1 MEVKEQ
7 QETVTQTS
15 QEDPQI
21 VTQPKIKNLKKV
33 EAGRKGA
40 LVRKLK
46 KQQREKEQ
54 IDRVT
59 YTEQNEPQ
67 IKEKPI
73 IYKQENGVNIIN
85 YSLIIFLSAGIG
97 YIAYKKYKDKPDNQP
112 TVRKY
117 DKLDMK

>member
-7 QETVTQTS
+7 SQETVTQTS
-15 QEDPQI
+15 QEAPQT
-21 VTQPKIKNLKKV
+21 VTLKNPKKV

-46 KQQREKEQ
+46 KEQREKEQ
-54 IDRVT
+54 IDRVA
-59 YTEQNEPQ
+59 YTEKDEPQ
-67 IKEKPI
+67 VKEKPI
-73 IYKQENGVNIIN
+73 TYTKVEKHGNIIN
-85 YSLIIFLSAGIG
+85 YSLIIFLSTGIG

>member
-1 MEVKEQ
+1 M
-7 QETVTQTS
+7 
-15 QEDPQI
+15 
-21 VTQPKIKNLKKV
+21 TQPPIKNPKKV

-40 LVRKLK
+40 LVKKLK
-46 KQQREKEQ
+46 KEQREKEQ

-59 YTEQNEPQ
+59 YHEPQ

-73 IYKQENGVNIIN
+73 TYTKVEKHGNIIN

-117 DKLDMK
+117 VKLDMK

>member
-1 MEVKEQ
+1 M
-7 QETVTQTS
+7 
-15 QEDPQI
+15 
-21 VTQPKIKNLKKV
+21 TQPKIENPKKV
-33 EAGRKGA
+33 EVGRKGA

-73 IYKQENGVNIIN
+73 THTKEEKGGNIIN
-85 YSLIIFLSAGIG
+85 YSLIILISAGIG
-97 YIAYKKYKDKPDNQP
+97 YIAYQKCKDKTDNQP

>member
-7 QETVTQTS
+7 QETVTETS
-15 QEDPQI
+15 QEAPKT
-21 VTQPKIKNLKKV
+21 VTQPPIKNPKKV

-46 KQQREKEQ
+46 KEQREKEQ

-59 YTEQNEPQ
+59 STEPK

-73 IYKQENGVNIIN
+73 TYTKVEKHGNIIN

-97 YIAYKKYKDKPDNQP
+97 YFAYKKYKDKPDNQP

-117 DKLDMK
+117 VKLDMK